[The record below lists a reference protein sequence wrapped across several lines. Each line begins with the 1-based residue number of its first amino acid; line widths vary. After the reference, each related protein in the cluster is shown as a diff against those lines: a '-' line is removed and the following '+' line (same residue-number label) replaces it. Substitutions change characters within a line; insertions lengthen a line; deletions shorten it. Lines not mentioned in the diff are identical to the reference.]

1 MANILTYAQ
10 EYRQKS
16 FDEEP
21 FNIVDSL
28 ILCQISYYDYE
39 DSGLKKIFFNKK
51 ISEYFREKAEND
63 SEILIKGM
71 LTASEDEK
79 LIPVLAQGGRHG
91 DMRACGYV
99 EEFCAEAE
107 KQFAAITFELE
118 KGLYYIAFRGTDASV
133 VGWKEDF
140 ALSFQEEIPAQR
152 AALRYAEEM
161 MLRYPGRFYI
171 GGHSKGGNL
180 AVYAAMN
187 LPEALQRR
195 IKQVYSFDGPGF
207 LREVYEK
214 SRHENIKSIVC
225 KIIPQSSVV
234 GMILEEHADYKV
246 VSSSAEL
253 HMQHNPYT
261 WQVQGKEFVYLD
273 SEDSFSRLVKRSLDG
288 WLDDLDLGERKRII
302 NTIFGVLYDTGITS
316 FYELTEQP
324 REKLKR
330 VLKCI
335 SNVNPEEKRFV
346 IIVVKRFLGI
356 ASEELRHAA
365 KEETALQFE
374 KIVMLLEKRIAKLD
388 SEQ

>member
-10 EYRQKS
+10 EYRNKNYK
-16 FDEEP
+16 EEP
-21 FNIVDSL
+21 FCIVDSL
-28 ILCQISYYDYE
+28 ILCQLSYYAYE
-39 DSGLKKIFFNKK
+39 DGAFKKIFFNKK
-51 ISEYFREKAEND
+51 ISEYFQEQSKNNVKIFVN
-63 SEILIKGM
+63 SM
-71 LTASEDEK
+71 LTAAEDAK
-79 LIPVLAQGGRHG
+79 MISILAGGGRHG
-91 DMRACGYV
+91 DIRACGYV
-99 EEFCAEAE
+99 EEFCAETE
-107 KQFAAITFELE
+107 KQFAGITFELD
-118 KGLYYIAFRGTDASV
+118 KGLYYIAFRGTDTSV

-152 AALRYAEEM
+152 AALLYVEEM
-161 MLRYPGRFYI
+161 MLRYPGQFYI

-214 SRHENIKSIVC
+214 SRYENIKSIVS

-234 GMILEEHADYKV
+234 GLILEEHADYKV
-246 VSSSAEL
+246 VCSSAEL
-253 HMQHNPYT
+253 HIQHNPYT

-273 SEDSFSRLVKRSLDG
+273 SEDSFSKLVKRSLDG
-288 WLDDLDLGERKRII
+288 WLDELDLAERKRII
-302 NTIFGVLYDTGITS
+302 NAIFGVLYDTGIAS
-316 FYELTEQP
+316 LYELTELP
-324 REKLKR
+324 REKLKQ

-335 SNVNPEEKRFV
+335 SNVDPEEKRLVV
-346 IIVVKRFLGI
+346 IAVKRFLGI